1 MYPQGSA
8 PGPSLILYYINDIPV
23 SLITI
28 IQLFADDTI
37 DYMAINTTKDAQ
49 HLQQNLYECCNIRR
63 QMEMDVLTGIPTI
76 KVKSINTK
84 WPNTELQGS
93 SPTDSEI
100 HLVFQ
105 RLNWRS
111 LENRRKDAR
120 IAMMYKI
127 AYEIVAITKTDR
139 LKSPLRESRNMHSAF
154 FISPT

>member
-23 SLITI
+23 GLITI

-84 WPNTELQGS
+84 
-93 SPTDSEI
+93 
-100 HLVFQ
+100 
-105 RLNWRS
+105 
-111 LENRRKDAR
+111 
-120 IAMMYKI
+120 
-127 AYEIVAITKTDR
+127 
-139 LKSPLRESRNMHSAF
+139 
-154 FISPT
+154 

>member
-1 MYPQGSA
+1 
-8 PGPSLILYYINDIPV
+8 
-23 SLITI
+23 
-28 IQLFADDTI
+28 
-37 DYMAINTTKDAQ
+37 
-49 HLQQNLYECCNIRR
+49 
-63 QMEMDVLTGIPTI
+63 MDVLTGIPTI

-100 HLVFQ
+100 NLVFQ

-154 FISPT
+154 FISST